1 MSNGQ
6 NPVSNGRLSWPEESG
21 PPRVSAVFCALMTTN
36 KSLLPA
42 PPSQAHWIY
51 WVCQLGGWGAYT
63 LMEIPAVVTDMQVT
77 WANAT
82 VTIVLL
88 NVAGLGLTHWLRS
101 VMQRRRWSTL
111 GLRMLALRCLTAS
124 FVLGIPLGV
133 VSSFTSVAT
142 SHYPAPYLESL
153 PAPFG
158 LNLSFALTM
167 SLNVVNWAFL
177 FLLWLV
183 IYFTTIGIRQRKDA
197 ALRQSELARALQQA
211 ELRLLKSQLNPH
223 FLFNALNTVRS
234 LIADEPSKAQHAVTR
249 LANTLRYTLGAGH
262 NDLVSLSREL
272 EIVADY
278 LEIEKMRFEDRLTIE
293 REIAAD
299 SGDAQIP
306 VMLLQTV
313 VENAIKHGIAELP
326 AGGVLRI
333 SAALEGSVL
342 VLNVENPRPL
352 ASSPL
357 TREGTGLR
365 NAEERLRLLFNAGAS
380 LELDLSQPAR
390 ATTRIRIPQH
400 P

>member
-1 MSNGQ
+1 MTQ
-6 NPVSNGRLSWPEESG
+6 MVAADKPPV
-21 PPRVSAVFCALMTTN
+21 LMQPA
-36 KSLLPA
+36 KSD
-42 PPSQAHWIY
+42 SSYWI
-51 WVCQLGGWGAYT
+51 CQSGGWGIYSLT
-63 LMEIPAVVTDMQVT
+63 KIIGFITVDQTP

-82 VTIVLL
+82 VTVLL
-88 NVAGLGLTHWLRS
+88 LSIAGMGLTHWLRNF
-101 VMQRRRWSTL
+101 MRRHGWSAL
-111 GLRMLALRCLTAS
+111 GTRKLALRGLAAS
-124 FVLGIPLGV
+124 FALATPLAVLT
-133 VSSFTSVAT
+133 SFTSIGV
-142 SHYPAPYLESL
+142 LEVQLPSLETL

-158 LNLSFALTM
+158 LDLVPLITISINL
-167 SLNVVNWAFL
+167 VNWAFV
-177 FLLWLV
+177 FATWMIV
-183 IYFTTIGIRQRKDA
+183 YFTTLGVRQHKGA

-234 LIADEPSKAQHAVTR
+234 LIADDPARAQHAVTR
-249 LANTLRYTLGAGH
+249 LANTLRYTLGAGQ

-278 LEIEKMRFEDRLTIE
+278 LEIEKMRFETRLTIE

-299 SGDAQIP
+299 AGDAQIP

-333 SAALEGSVL
+333 SAVLHGGVL
-342 VLNVENPRPL
+342 VLNVENPRPA
-352 ASSPL
+352 ASSTPD
-357 TREGTGLR
+357 REGTGLR
-365 NAEERLRLLFNAGAS
+365 NAEERLRLLFDARAS
-380 LELDLSQPAR
+380 LEPDLSQPER